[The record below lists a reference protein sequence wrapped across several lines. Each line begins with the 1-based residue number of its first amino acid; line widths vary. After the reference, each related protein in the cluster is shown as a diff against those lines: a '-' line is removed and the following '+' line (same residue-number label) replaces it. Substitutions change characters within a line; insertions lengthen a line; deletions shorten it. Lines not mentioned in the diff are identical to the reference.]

1 MLLIL
6 HFIRFRSVIVHAEAF
21 TVPRDK
27 DRFERDAI
35 FGQNISQFLVR
46 VGDDCETLTDVVVF
60 IVVFVVYVVVVVVVF
75 CVIVLFKAIARK
87 TTI

>member
-35 FGQNISQFLVR
+35 LGQNISQFLVR
-46 VGDDCETLTDVVVF
+46 VGDDGETLTDVVVF
-60 IVVFVVYVVVVVVVF
+60 IVVFVVYVVVVVVF